1 MKIIPAVDI
10 KEGKC
15 VRLKQGIASAKTIFS
30 DKPEEMAKRWYE
42 LGAERIHIV
51 DLDGAF
57 SGKPIN
63 FDIIE
68 KIVKSVPAEIEVGGG
83 IRNIETIKRYISIG
97 VKYVILGT
105 IAIKSPDVLIEATQR
120 YPKKIILGIDAKDGR
135 VAVEGWIKG
144 SELTPIEIAKR
155 FENYEIASIIY
166 TDIKRDGMKT
176 GPNIEATKKL
186 ASSTNIPIIASGGV
200 ATIEDIKKII
210 DLSSYGIEGIIIG
223 RALYDG
229 DIDLKE
235 AIKIAR
241 KECRKDVHSK

>member
-42 LGAERIHIV
+42 LGAERIHVV

-83 IRNIETIKRYISIG
+83 IRDIETIERYISIG

-105 IAIKSPDVLIEATQR
+105 IAIESPDMLIEATQR
-120 YPKKIILGIDAKDGR
+120 YPKKIILGIDAKDGQ
-135 VAVEGWIKG
+135 VAVEGWVKG
-144 SELTPIEIAKR
+144 SKLTPTEIAKR
-155 FENYEIASIIY
+155 FEGYDIASIIY

-176 GPNIEATKKL
+176 GPNIEAAKKL
-186 ASSTNIPIIASGGV
+186 ASSVNIPIIASGGV

>member
-155 FENYEIASIIY
+155 FENYDIASIIY

-186 ASSTNIPIIASGGV
+186 ASSVNIPIIASGGV

-241 KECRKDVHSK
+241 KECRKDVYSK

>member
-42 LGAERIHIV
+42 LGAERIHVV

-155 FENYEIASIIY
+155 FENYDIASIIY

-176 GPNIEATKKL
+176 GPNIESTKKL